1 MTFDSLNA
9 LGKQRKPFLFISDFL
24 AQNIEIIPLD
34 ELDSSDIEF
43 CIDED
48 YTYKKHT
55 QQFKKTPI
63 KFDSYKK
70 NLIRLLSI

>member
-48 YTYKKHT
+48 YIYKKHN
-55 QQFKKTPI
+55 QLFKKTPI
-63 KFDSYKK
+63 KFNNYKK
-70 NLIRLLSI
+70 SLIK